1 MKTSAES
8 ALHPMK
14 TPFLYS
20 LWALLTLNTS
30 ALLTLSTCINTMSTL
45 NTLMAQIRVSD
56 DAHVKIMD
64 RRTHVLINTVHVVD
78 DIIAKVDGAIT
89 APVAALNEPCKQCEE
104 YKKQFDDMKT
114 NTISLQRF
122 EHMKQECDNG
132 IEIENKLREEIKVL
146 QDELAAAKAD
156 IEALESVSDV
166 VVLDE
171 DNEILG

>member
-1 MKTSAES
+1 MV
-8 ALHPMK
+8 
-14 TPFLYS
+14 
-20 LWALLTLNTS
+20 
-30 ALLTLSTCINTMSTL
+30 TL

-64 RRTHVLINTVHVVD
+64 RRTHVLINAVQVVD
-78 DIIAKVDGAIT
+78 DIMAKVDDVKT

-104 YKKQFDDMKT
+104 YRKELEDIQT
-114 NTISLQRF
+114 NTVSLQRF

-132 IEIENKLREEIKVL
+132 IEIENKLRDEIKAL

-166 VVLDE
+166 VILDE
-171 DNEILG
+171 DNEILE